1 MSPRAK
7 ALVVTGIT
15 ATCAVV
21 ALVLAC
27 FEEDGRHAVG
37 LAAVG
42 VFLAYGTRR
51 LVWAI
56 YGRGRRP

>member
-7 ALVVTGIT
+7 ALLLTGIT
-15 ATCAVV
+15 AACAVV
-21 ALVLAC
+21 AFVAAYV
-27 FEEDGRHAVG
+27 EEDGRHAVG